1 MKIRSVSCRN
11 SFAGSQDDEISGK
24 RKKPSSWNSMYNM
37 IWFIC
42 KRKKK
47 KKNDLLSLGD
57 SNLLVASFHSFI
69 FLSSVD
75 VYYIFIYKNINK
87 NLCWDLYLGKCDS
100 QIYLTAL
107 LFLKTAHGK

>member
-1 MKIRSVSCRN
+1 MMKFQVNEKNLVPETVCTIWSG
-11 SFAGSQDDEISGK
+11 SFVKE
-24 RKKPSSWNSMYNM
+24 
-37 IWFIC
+37 
-42 KRKKK
+42 KKK